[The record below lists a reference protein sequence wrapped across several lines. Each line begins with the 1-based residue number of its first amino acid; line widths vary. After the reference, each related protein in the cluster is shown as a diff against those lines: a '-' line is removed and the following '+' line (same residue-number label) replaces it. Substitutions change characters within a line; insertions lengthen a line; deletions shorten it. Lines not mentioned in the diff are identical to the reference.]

1 MKKNIDNLNE
11 IIEWFNSGIKSSYID
26 SNFCNT
32 RVDFN
37 GRLSSYT
44 NELSSKLDTSCLYLL
59 MASLGEIGNNSF
71 DHNLGQW
78 QDEMGCVFIRNKNY
92 AIVADRGQGI
102 KSSLSKVYKLGP
114 SEDSY
119 LSVAFTKIIT
129 GRMPEKRGNG
139 LKFVSSMLSR
149 CNMSLIC
156 VSNNEILS
164 INNFE
169 FNEAI
174 NFNGM
179 GTVTI
184 VGW

>member
-1 MKKNIDNLNE
+1 MKINIEHSDE
-11 IIEWFNSGIKSSYID
+11 ILTWYQSGFKSQFIE
-26 SNFCNT
+26 SNFCRT

-44 NELSSKLDTSCLYLL
+44 NELKNKLKSDCLFLL

-78 QDEMGCVFIRNKNY
+78 QDEMGCLFIRTSEY

-102 KSSLSKVYKLGP
+102 KSSLSKVYNLNK
-114 SEDSY
+114 DDKSY

-139 LKFVSSMLSR
+139 LKFVSTTLSR
-149 CNMSLIC
+149 CNMGLIC
-156 VSNNEILS
+156 MSGEEYFSLNNLVLTES
-164 INNFE
+164 IPLKG
-169 FNEAI
+169 I
-174 NFNGM
+174 
-179 GTVTI
+179 GTFTVI
-184 VGW
+184 GW

>member
-1 MKKNIDNLNE
+1 M
-11 IIEWFNSGIKSSYID
+11 
-26 SNFCNT
+26 
-32 RVDFN
+32 
-37 GRLSSYT
+37 
-44 NELSSKLDTSCLYLL
+44 
-59 MASLGEIGNNSF
+59 
-71 DHNLGQW
+71 
-78 QDEMGCVFIRNKNY
+78 
-92 AIVADRGQGI
+92 
-102 KSSLSKVYKLGP
+102 
-114 SEDSY
+114 
-119 LSVAFTKIIT
+119 SVAFTKIIT